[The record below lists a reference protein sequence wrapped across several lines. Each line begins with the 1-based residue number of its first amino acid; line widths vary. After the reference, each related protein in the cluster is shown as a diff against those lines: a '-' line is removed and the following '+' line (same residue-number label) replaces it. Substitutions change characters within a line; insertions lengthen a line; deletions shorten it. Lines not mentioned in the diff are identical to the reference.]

1 MDKGRLLGL
10 MVTKNRHLDK
20 WKDAIVMSRE
30 NNLSKTKNSQKF
42 TKQFIGLKIVK
53 IIEIAFFRILNGL
66 FGQGDDLVKR
76 MKLEEQRIAEEK
88 KLSELISKLP
98 SGILVS
104 FDGTDHYKLT
114 DDVYEQVCKAT
125 KLIPQRAIMGA
136 NFLNFR
142 AHELY
147 TINGNQ
153 IDETFVKWDQEKNKC
168 FAGFTVSG
176 NNVGVDESITISGEA
191 LSFLST
197 GIDTR
202 VYFIKNF

>member
-1 MDKGRLLGL
+1 MSKEYNLNKLKQLPEPIKQFFGL
-10 MVTKNRHLDK
+10 AGIIIIIFVSFFVLNNIFGGGDELVTK
-20 WKDAIVMSRE
+20 M
-30 NNLSKTKNSQKF
+30 
-42 TKQFIGLKIVK
+42 KI
-53 IIEIAFFRILNGL
+53 
-66 FGQGDDLVKR
+66 
-76 MKLEEQRIAEEK
+76 EEERIAKER
-88 KLSELISKLP
+88 KLNKLISSLP

-104 FDGTDHYKLT
+104 FDGTDHFKLT
-114 DDVYEQVCKAT
+114 DELYEAVCNAT

-147 TINGNQ
+147 TINGNK
-153 IDETFVKWDQEKNKC
+153 ITETFVKWDEDKNKC
-168 FAGFTVSG
+168 FAGFVVSG
-176 NNVGVDESITISGEA
+176 KNVGVDETITVSGEA

>member
-1 MDKGRLLGL
+1 ML
-10 MVTKNRHLDK
+10 T
-20 WKDAIVMSRE
+20 E
-30 NNLSKTKNSQKF
+30 NFLHKF
-42 TKQFIGLKIVK
+42 KELPEQIKQFSGLV
-53 IIEIAFFRILNGL
+53 ALVLVVLLSFFVLNIM
-66 FGQGDDLVKR
+66 FGEGDELVKK
-76 MKLEEQRIAEEK
+76 MKLEEERIAQEK

-98 SGILVS
+98 SGILVT
-104 FDGTDHYKLT
+104 FDGSDHYKLSNE
-114 DDVYEQVCKAT
+114 VYEQVCKAT

-142 AHELY
+142 AHEIY
-147 TINGNQ
+147 TINGNK
-153 IDETFVKWDQEKNKC
+153 IDDTFVKWDKEKNKC

-176 NNVGVDESITISGEA
+176 DNVGVDESVTVSGEA

>member
-1 MDKGRLLGL
+1 MSNEILSNKFKRLP
-10 MVTKNRHLDK
+10 
-20 WKDAIVMSRE
+20 E
-30 NNLSKTKNSQKF
+30 NA
-42 TKQFIGLKIVK
+42 KQFIGLIFLT
-53 IIEIAFFRILNGL
+53 IIIISSFALLDNI
-66 FGQGDDLVKR
+66 FGGGDELVRK
-76 MKLEEQRIAEEK
+76 MKLEEERIAKER
-88 KLSELISKLP
+88 KLSALISKLP
-98 SGILVS
+98 SGILVT
-104 FDGTDHYKLT
+104 FDGTDHFKLSEEL
-114 DDVYEQVCKAT
+114 YEGVCNAT

-147 TINGNQ
+147 TINGNK
-153 IDETFVKWDQEKNKC
+153 IDDTYVKWDSEKKKC

-176 NNVGVDESITISGEA
+176 NNVGVDETVTISGEA

>member
-1 MDKGRLLGL
+1 MENYLNRINRLPDFIKQTGGL
-10 MVTKNRHLDK
+10 VIL
-20 WKDAIVMSRE
+20 
-30 NNLSKTKNSQKF
+30 
-42 TKQFIGLKIVK
+42 
-53 IIEIAFFRILNGL
+53 IIIIISSFLILNII
-66 FGQGDDLVKR
+66 FGEGDELVKK
-76 MKLEEQRIAEEK
+76 MKIEEARIAEEK

-98 SGILVS
+98 SGILVT

-114 DDVYEQVCKAT
+114 NEVYEQVCKAT

-142 AHELY
+142 AHEIY
-147 TINGNQ
+147 TINGNK
-153 IDETFVKWDQEKNKC
+153 IDETFVKWDEEKNKC

-176 NNVGVDESITISGEA
+176 NNVGVDEAITVSGEA

>member
-1 MDKGRLLGL
+1 MFSQNYFNKIKSLPDFVKQTGGLLAL
-10 MVTKNRHLDK
+10 IL
-20 WKDAIVMSRE
+20 
-30 NNLSKTKNSQKF
+30 
-42 TKQFIGLKIVK
+42 
-53 IIEIAFFRILNGL
+53 IIISSFFILNL
-66 FGQGDDLVKR
+66 MFGEGDELVKK
-76 MKLEEQRIAEEK
+76 MKLEEERKAQEK

-98 SGILVS
+98 SGILVT
-104 FDGTDHYKLT
+104 FDGTDHYRLT
-114 DDVYEQVCKAT
+114 DEVYEQVCKAT

-142 AHELY
+142 AHEIY
-147 TINGNQ
+147 TINGNK
-153 IDETFVKWDQEKNKC
+153 IDDTFVKWDKDKKKC

-176 NNVGVDESITISGEA
+176 NNVGVNESITVSGEA

>member
-1 MDKGRLLGL
+1 MIK
-10 MVTKNRHLDK
+10 
-20 WKDAIVMSRE
+20 E
-30 NNLSKTKNSQKF
+30 NYL
-42 TKQFIGLKIVK
+42 VK
-53 IIEIAFFRILNGL
+53 IKELPEHIKQTGGLVILVLIIISSFFVLNIM
-66 FGQGDDLVKR
+66 FGEGDELVKK
-76 MKLEEQRIAEEK
+76 MKIEEERIAEEK

-98 SGILVS
+98 SGILVT

-114 DDVYEQVCKAT
+114 DEVYEQGCKAT

-142 AHELY
+142 AHEIY
-147 TINGNQ
+147 TINGNK
-153 IDETFVKWDQEKNKC
+153 INDTFVNWDKEKNKC

-176 NNVGVDESITISGEA
+176 NNVGVNESITIKGEA

>member
-1 MDKGRLLGL
+1 MFKENYQNKIKELPEPIRQFVGL
-10 MVTKNRHLDK
+10 VIVTI
-20 WKDAIVMSRE
+20 IVIS
-30 NNLSKTKNSQKF
+30 
-42 TKQFIGLKIVK
+42 
-53 IIEIAFFRILNGL
+53 FFFILNVM
-66 FGQGDDLVKR
+66 FGEGDELVEK
-76 MKLEEQRIAEEK
+76 MKIEEERIAQEK

-98 SGILVS
+98 SGILVT

-114 DDVYEQVCKAT
+114 DDIYEQVCKAT

-142 AHELY
+142 AHEIY
-147 TINGNQ
+147 TINGNK
-153 IDETFVKWDQEKNKC
+153 IDETFVKWDKEKNKC

-176 NNVGVDESITISGEA
+176 DNVGVNESVTVSGEA

>member
-1 MDKGRLLGL
+1 
-10 MVTKNRHLDK
+10 
-20 WKDAIVMSRE
+20 MSRE
-30 NNLSKTKNSQKF
+30 NYLNKIKDLPENV
-42 TKQFIGLKIVK
+42 KQFSGLVM
-53 IIEIAFFRILNGL
+53 IILVIISSFFVLNII
-66 FGQGDDLVKR
+66 FGGGDELVRK
-76 MKLEEQRIAEEK
+76 MKLEEERIEQEK

-98 SGILVS
+98 SGILVT
-104 FDGTDHYKLT
+104 FDGTDHHKLT
-114 DDVYEQVCKAT
+114 NEVYEQVCKAT

-142 AHELY
+142 AHEIY
-147 TINGNQ
+147 TINGNK
-153 IDETFVKWDQEKNKC
+153 IDETYVEWDAEKKKC

-176 NNVGVDESITISGEA
+176 NNVGVDETIKVSGEA

>member
-1 MDKGRLLGL
+1 MPKANYL
-10 MVTKNRHLDK
+10 NRIK
-20 WKDAIVMSRE
+20 EFPEVI
-30 NNLSKTKNSQKF
+30 
-42 TKQFIGLKIVK
+42 KQFGGLVLIV
-53 IIEIAFFRILNGL
+53 IVIFSSFSVLNIM
-66 FGQGDDLVKR
+66 FGGGDELVRK
-76 MKLEEQRIAEEK
+76 MKLEEERIAKER

-98 SGILVS
+98 SGILVT

-114 DDVYEQVCKAT
+114 DEVYEQVCKAT

-142 AHELY
+142 AHEIY
-147 TINGNQ
+147 TINGNK
-153 IDETFVKWDQEKNKC
+153 IDETFVKWDEEKNKC

-176 NNVGVDESITISGEA
+176 DNVGVNESVSVRGEA

-202 VYFIKNF
+202 VYYIKNF

>member
-1 MDKGRLLGL
+1 MSKEDYL
-10 MVTKNRHLDK
+10 NRI
-20 WKDAIVMSRE
+20 KDLPEAI
-30 NNLSKTKNSQKF
+30 
-42 TKQFIGLKIVK
+42 KQFGGLVLIVL
-53 IIEIAFFRILNGL
+53 IIFFSFSVLNIM
-66 FGQGDDLVKR
+66 FGGGDELVRK
-76 MKLEEQRIAEEK
+76 MKLEEERIAQEK

-98 SGILVS
+98 SGILVT

-114 DDVYEQVCKAT
+114 EEVYEQVCKAT

-136 NFLNFR
+136 SFLNFR
-142 AHELY
+142 AHEIY
-147 TINGNQ
+147 TINGNK
-153 IDETFVKWDQEKNKC
+153 IDQTFVKWDEEKNKC

-176 NNVGVDESITISGEA
+176 DNVGVNESITVSGEA

>member
-1 MDKGRLLGL
+1 MLKENYFNRIKELPEHIKQLSGL
-10 MVTKNRHLDK
+10 
-20 WKDAIVMSRE
+20 AILVVVVILSFFVL
-30 NNLSKTKNSQKF
+30 NNM
-42 TKQFIGLKIVK
+42 
-53 IIEIAFFRILNGL
+53 
-66 FGQGDDLVKR
+66 FGEGDELVKK
-76 MKLEEQRIAEEK
+76 MKLEEERIAQEK

-98 SGILVS
+98 SGILVT
-104 FDGTDHYKLT
+104 FDGSDHYKLT
-114 DDVYEQVCKAT
+114 NEVYEQVCKAT

-147 TINGNQ
+147 TINGNK
-153 IDETFVKWDQEKNKC
+153 IDETFVEWDKEKNKC

-176 NNVGVDESITISGEA
+176 DNVGVNESVTVSGEA